1 MIQQAFNKAES
12 EQISFINT
20 LVEYNKNIL
29 KHAGGGE
36 TLTVMLAGRPY
47 HTDSLIQHKVSDMLS
62 DMGVNVIMDDW
73 VRHLDIPVD
82 DAHFVAQWAYTN
94 RILSSEMVRN
104 TRTECSVCRNDVIR
118 VWSGCLSGR

>member
-1 MIQQAFNKAES
+1 
-12 EQISFINT
+12 
-20 LVEYNKNIL
+20 
-29 KHAGGGE
+29 
-36 TLTVMLAGRPY
+36 MLAGRPY

-94 RILSSEMVRN
+94 RILKAAEGAQHKDRMFS
-104 TRTECSVCRNDVIR
+104 
-118 VWSGCLSGR
+118 L